1 MVIKTFKGNWKIQ
14 MFMQIKDKTEI
25 KDKTGIVDQ
34 GQVRV
39 AARIATFDWFMEGTR
54 D

>member
-1 MVIKTFKGNWKIQ
+1 

-25 KDKTGIVDQ
+25 KDKTGVVTDQ
-34 GQVRV
+34 GQSRV